1 MKAPVFEYI
10 AATNLSEA
18 LNFLDGEMD
27 IRILAGGQS
36 LIAMLNMRFA
46 HPDRLIDINGIKELS
61 YIRERN
67 RIIEIGAVTR
77 QRDVEFS
84 SLIKENLPLLSEAI
98 LNVGHRQTRNRGTVG
113 GSLCQLDP
121 SAEIPTVALA
131 YDAQVTIQSKSR
143 TRKLSMKDYIIGYM
157 SPALEDGEML
167 VSLSLTPWPKE
178 HGYSFLEF
186 SRRHGDFA
194 IASVAVML
202 LVDSVNVIT
211 RASITLGGTGSTAFR
226 VYEAEDFLLNKS
238 ATESNFLRAAEL
250 CAAQDAT
257 SDALVPEWYRKQLV
271 GVLTKRAL
279 HKAYLR
285 CGDKNE

>member
-10 AATNLSEA
+10 AAKDLSEA
-18 LNFLDGEMD
+18 LNLLDGDMD

-46 HPDRLIDINGIKELS
+46 YPDRLIDINGIKELS
-61 YIRERN
+61 YIKEKSG
-67 RIIEIGAVTR
+67 IVEIGAVTR
-77 QRDVEFS
+77 QRDIEFS
-84 SLIKENLPLLSEAI
+84 DLIKEYLPLLSEAV
-98 LNVGHRQTRNRGTVG
+98 LKVGHRQTRNRGTVG

-131 YDAQVTIQSKSR
+131 FDARVTVQSKSR
-143 TRKLSMKDYIIGYM
+143 TREVEMKDYIQGYM
-157 SPALEDGEML
+157 TPALEDGEML
-167 VSLSLTPWPKE
+167 VGLKLTSWPKE
-178 HGYSFLEF
+178 HGYSFMEF

-202 LVDSVNVIT
+202 LVDSENVIT
-211 RASITLGGTGSTAFR
+211 RSSITLGGTGATAFR
-226 VYEAEDFLLNKS
+226 VYEAEEFLLGKE
-238 ATESNFLRAAEL
+238 AEESSFQQAADI
-250 CAAQDAT
+250 CAAQDAA

-279 HKAYLR
+279 HKAYLG
-285 CGDKNE
+285 CGEKND